1 MKSERA
7 ARALERPAALTT
19 TVSRR
24 TLMADTNSTMPDP
37 YDRQLAALHD
47 LPDVVKTK
55 PSTIRSV
62 PPLGV
67 GGTQV
72 FVVQTYRQAERGDT
86 LFLEVMGASGA
97 VRVVLP
103 PAVTA
108 VIARQ
113 RDALTDKARS
123 RAAKASAADRIARG
137 ERPAFMRKADAS

>member
-1 MKSERA
+1 M
-7 ARALERPAALTT
+7 AREESQASGA
-19 TVSRR
+19 
-24 TLMADTNSTMPDP
+24 MPDA

-47 LPDVVKTK
+47 LPDVVRTK

-86 LFLEVMGASGA
+86 LFLEVMGAGGA
-97 VRVVLP
+97 VRVVIP
-103 PAVTA
+103 PPVSA

-113 RDALTDKARS
+113 RDALTNKTRS
-123 RAAKASAADRIARG
+123 KAAKATAADRKARG
-137 ERPAFMRKADAS
+137 ELPAFLRSKKEA